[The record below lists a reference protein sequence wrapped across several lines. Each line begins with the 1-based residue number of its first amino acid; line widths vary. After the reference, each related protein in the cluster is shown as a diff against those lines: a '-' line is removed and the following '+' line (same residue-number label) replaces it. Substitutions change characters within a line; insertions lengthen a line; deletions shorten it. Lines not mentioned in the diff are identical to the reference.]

1 MPIWRSPFS
10 SRSEDTNDIKSVI
23 PKNAILKSEEDSRL
37 VEEMDAGRKD
47 VIKEPKSFNAAFGDA
62 RKSGSKVFTWRGKSY
77 TTKLKG
83 EASGDSPQLK
93 LDRGDELR
101 NETKTPMVKPPMT
114 PMAKPSTKPA
124 MTPMAKP
131 ATKPAKAMAKP
142 DKNSVQSTI
151 GSDIYSYKNK

>member
-1 MPIWRSPFS
+1 MPVWRSPFS
-10 SRSEDTNDIKSVI
+10 SRNEDTNDIESVI
-23 PKNAILKSEEDSRL
+23 PKNAILKSKEDSRL
-37 VEEMDAGRKD
+37 VEEMDSGRKD

-77 TTKLKG
+77 TTKLKD

-93 LDRGDELR
+93 MDRGEIR
-101 NETKTPMVKPPMT
+101 EMPKA

-131 ATKPAKAMAKP
+131 STKPAKAMAKP
-142 DKNSVQSTI
+142 DKNSVLSTI
-151 GSDIYSYKNK
+151 GSNIYNYKNK